1 MTQEKID
8 DAIWLEYALGLYVGY
23 VPGDETVQIFSKR
36 LVEQLCLFK
45 R

>member
-8 DAIWLEYALGLYVGY
+8 DAIWLEYAFDLYIGY
-23 VPGDETVQIFSKR
+23 VPGDEIVQIFGKR